1 MSKNKKKNKKEIGK
15 KIIAWTFLIAMIAS
29 LFTTAIVVLAS

>member
-1 MSKNKKKNKKEIGK
+1 MAKNKKKNKKEIGK
-15 KIIAWTFLIAMIAS
+15 KIITWAFLIAMIAS